1 MRRVGVRRNPAKIA
15 LAVGAERLGR
25 LKPNGRLLK
34 YSPLSRFVE
43 LEVLVMGIEGKKVL
57 WTTLRDLA
65 GLADRLPDIDFDELI
80 RRAEQQRRTLEPH
93 RSRTGTRAFVD
104 PGSPKATG

>member
-1 MRRVGVRRNPAKIA
+1 
-15 LAVGAERLGR
+15 
-25 LKPNGRLLK
+25 
-34 YSPLSRFVE
+34 
-43 LEVLVMGIEGKKVL
+43 MGIEGKKLL

-93 RSRTGTRAFVD
+93 RARTGTLALAS
-104 PGSPKATG
+104 PGSPKATK